1 MNFLKAG
8 KSLFGKGGANDGGF
22 NPLTLFSQLDKNGD
36 GKITE
41 EDFVAVV
48 HQAGLGHIGES
59 AVKQIFRQ
67 LDTNRNGKL
76 DMSEALA
83 AFEQV
88 QKLANLG
95 KK

>member
-1 MNFLKAG
+1 MNFLNAG
-8 KSLFGKGGANDGGF
+8 KSLFGSGGGGDGGF
-22 NPLTLFSQLDKNGD
+22 NPLSLFSQLDKNGD

-41 EDFVAVV
+41 EDFVGVV
-48 HQAGLGHIGES
+48 QQAGLGHVGEM

-67 LDTNRNGKL
+67 LDKNRNGKL

-88 QKLANLG
+88 QQLANFG
-95 KK
+95 KQ